1 MSGRFLKGPSRK
13 EVTGYDN
20 NRNDERK
27 TNKDEIHSIIH
38 ESLKKYL
45 EESEVIESL
54 LVQKVSGNYYNNSY
68 RKEATPL
75 LQGAIKTMDIQKDC
89 EEIKDKLVEI
99 IKNDSE
105 NIIKKLISEAIS
117 KQLSQIIASSYELN
131 EIIRA
136 SIMSAMNP
144 ERR

>member
-1 MSGRFLKGPSRK
+1 MQVTINVDESMFKDVLENELKAFS
-13 EVTGYDN
+13 
-20 NRNDERK
+20 
-27 TNKDEIHSIIH
+27 KDEIHSIIH

-54 LVQKVSGNYYNNSY
+54 LVQKVRENYYDNSY
-68 RKEATPL
+68 RKKATPL
-75 LQGAIKTMDIQKDC
+75 LQEAIKTMDIQKDC
-89 EEIKDKLVEI
+89 EEIKNKLVEI

-105 NIIKKLISEAIS
+105 NIIKELISEAIS
-117 KQLSQIIASSYELN
+117 KQLSQIMASSYELN
-131 EIIRA
+131 DIIRT

>member
-1 MSGRFLKGPSRK
+1 MFKDVLEDELKAFS
-13 EVTGYDN
+13 
-20 NRNDERK
+20 
-27 TNKDEIHSIIH
+27 KDEIHNIIH
-38 ESLKKYL
+38 EALKKYL

-54 LVQKVSGNYYNNSY
+54 LIQKVSNGYYSSNSY

-75 LQGAIKTMDIQKDC
+75 LKEAVKTMDIQKDC

-105 NIIKKLISEAIS
+105 NIIKELISEAIS
-117 KQLSQIIASSYELN
+117 KQLSQIMASSYELN
-131 EIIRA
+131 EIIHT
-136 SIMSAMNP
+136 SIMRAMNP

>member
-1 MSGRFLKGPSRK
+1 MQVTINVDESMFKDVLENELKAFS
-13 EVTGYDN
+13 
-20 NRNDERK
+20 
-27 TNKDEIHSIIH
+27 KDEIHSIIH

>member
-1 MSGRFLKGPSRK
+1 MQVIINVDESMFKDVLENELKAFS
-13 EVTGYDN
+13 
-20 NRNDERK
+20 
-27 TNKDEIHSIIH
+27 KDEIHSIIH

-54 LVQKVSGNYYNNSY
+54 LVQKVRANYYDNSY

-89 EEIKDKLVEI
+89 EEIKDKLIEI

-105 NIIKKLISEAIS
+105 NIIKELISEAIS
-117 KQLSQIIASSYELN
+117 KQLSQIMASSYELN
-131 EIIRA
+131 DIIRT